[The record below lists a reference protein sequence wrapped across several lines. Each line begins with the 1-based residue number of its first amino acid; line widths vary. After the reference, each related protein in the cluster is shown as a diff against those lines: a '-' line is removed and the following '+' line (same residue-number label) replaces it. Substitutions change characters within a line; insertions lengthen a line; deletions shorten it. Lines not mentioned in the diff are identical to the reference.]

1 MGKPDVT
8 LFAYKVPKLDFN
20 FSIDKEFPIYS
31 IPVVN
36 IGINGKVKG
45 EFEAKAN
52 FGFGFDTSGLSQWKE
67 SGFTSAD
74 AYKVLDGFYVSDR
87 ENADGTGPD
96 VNELKLKAGIQVG
109 AGVNIKIAK
118 AFLTGGIEANA
129 KLDLLDVG
137 EENGTSDGKIRGS
150 EISSR
155 ISNPLD
161 LFEVNGDVKA
171 TLDFKAEYRRYVL
184 FGGWR
189 TAYEKRLG
197 EMKLADFRLGTGST
211 RKSRAIDGY
220 ITGGKVF
227 FDGNF
232 NGLQDE
238 QEPFAFTNPDG
249 SFDLTIELEKFD
261 NNKDGKIDYTE
272 GKIVIT
278 DGIDISTYLPLDTQ
292 LSSTPESEV
301 VTPLTTVI
309 AELAQQGT
317 NPETAET
324 QVKSAL
330 GLPADVDL
338 DSYDPLEAIANNN
351 DPKGVAVY
359 AAHAQV
365 QNTIVS
371 IANLISGASNTPK
384 NEIAS
389 SVIAAVANQIKSGTL
404 DLSNSTQVQAIIE
417 SATSQLQVPQ
427 LSSIA
432 SDAAQII
439 AEGNQR
445 IKAIAQSN
453 SSPSDA
459 ATELARIQKVA
470 QGEVA
475 QDLLQVAAGNKTI
488 QSAISENTGASLTTQ
503 IQSATAN
510 NPTVRNTLN
519 TDGSSTASTSEE
531 PFLSRGREFVKDG
544 KNTTESTEGDDTL
557 MGSASDDILRGKKG
571 NDLFFSLDGNDWVNG
586 NQGNDLTDGGMGDDT
601 LYGGKGFDTLAG
613 GAGNDFIFG
622 NRGEEILIGEKGD
635 DTLYGGQGNDF
646 LLGSLGNDFLSGDLG
661 DDTLVGDVGSD
672 RFLVSINSGIDTITD
687 FEVGQ
692 DLLVLGNGLT
702 FSQLAIVQ
710 DSGATLIRF
719 AQTGEILTSLTGVSA
734 IRISAENFGLI

>member
-1 MGKPDVT
+1 LPTGYVKG
-8 LFAYKVPKLDFN
+8 
-20 FSIDKEFPIYS
+20 
-31 IPVVN
+31 
-36 IGINGKVKG
+36 GIEGKVGIDLIDIG
-45 EFEAKAN
+45 EFQPKQ
-52 FGFGFDTSGLSQWKE
+52 GG
-67 SGFTSAD
+67 
-74 AYKVLDGFYVSDR
+74 
-87 ENADGTGPD
+87 DGTGPD

-171 TLDFKAEYRRYVL
+171 TLDFKAEYRRWLV
-184 FGGWR
+184 GRWK

-317 NPETAET
+317 DPETAET

-338 DSYDPLEAIANNN
+338 GSYDPLEAIANN

-365 QNTIVS
+365 QNTIVLLT
-371 IANLISGASNTPK
+371 NLISGASNTPK
-384 NEIAS
+384 NEIAY

-404 DLSNSTQVQAIIE
+404 DLSNSTQVQAIIQ

-432 SDAAQII
+432 ADAASII

-445 IKAIAQSN
+445 IKAIASSN

-459 ATELARIQKVA
+459 ATEIARIQKVA

-510 NPTVRNTLN
+510 NPTVRNTLD
-519 TDGSSTASTSEE
+519 TDDSSTPSTSEE
-531 PFLSRGREFVKDG
+531 PFPSSGIEFVKDG
-544 KNTTESTEGDDTL
+544 TNTTESTDGDDTL
-557 MGSASDDILRGKKG
+557 MVALATMYCAVKKEMTC
-571 NDLFFSLDGNDWVNG
+571 SLA
-586 NQGNDLTDGGMGDDT
+586 LM
-601 LYGGKGFDTLAG
+601 AM
-613 GAGNDFIFG
+613 
-622 NRGEEILIGEKGD
+622 IG
-635 DTLYGGQGNDF
+635 
-646 LLGSLGNDFLSGDLG
+646 
-661 DDTLVGDVGSD
+661 
-672 RFLVSINSGIDTITD
+672 
-687 FEVGQ
+687 
-692 DLLVLGNGLT
+692 
-702 FSQLAIVQ
+702 
-710 DSGATLIRF
+710 
-719 AQTGEILTSLTGVSA
+719 
-734 IRISAENFGLI
+734 